1 VTPPCLIIIDWGT
14 TAFRAWLLDDAT
26 GAILEHIPKGL
37 GMRELAGSSFRDY
50 CAERLAPW
58 RSEAPSAP
66 IYMVGMVGAASGWTE
81 APQPPLPVDAKALAA
96 SIIPAPGLDN
106 AWILAG
112 VRVDTRDPDR
122 VDVMRGEETQIIGAL
137 SLTERTDAVVCLP
150 GTHSKWAK
158 VSGGVIED
166 FTTCMTG
173 EFHKAFM
180 THTILGLGC
189 PAVGGGLVPPGPAFA
204 QGLAESEGQG
214 SLLSLAFSARA
225 RRLYRD
231 LTADDV
237 SDFLSGLLIGTELL
251 DARSRGFI
259 PPSPEVLLVGETAL
273 SLRYAMAFEAR
284 GITPVPVSPAA
295 ATQRGVLDLGRL
307 RGSGFGL

>member
-1 VTPPCLIIIDWGT
+1 MTAPRLIIIDWGT
-14 TAFRAWLLDDAT
+14 TSFRAWLMDGVT
-26 GAILEHIPKGL
+26 GAILEHIPSGV
-37 GMRELAGSSFRDY
+37 GMRELSGSSFRDY

-58 RSEAPSAP
+58 RSTAPLAP

-81 APQPPLPVDAKALAA
+81 APQPPLPVDAAALAA
-96 SIIPAPGLDN
+96 SIIAAPGLDN

-112 VRVDTRDPDR
+112 VRVDTRAPDR

-137 SLTERTDAVVCLP
+137 SLTERTNAVVCLP
-150 GTHSKWAK
+150 GTHSKWAR

-173 EFHKAFM
+173 ELHKALM

-189 PAVGGGLVPPGPAFA
+189 QPAVSGPAHPGPTFA
-204 QGLAESEGQG
+204 QGLAESDGEG
-214 SLLSLAFSARA
+214 SLLSLVFSARA

-231 LTADDV
+231 LAADGV

-251 DARSRGFI
+251 DVRSRGFI
-259 PPSPEVLLVGETAL
+259 APAPEVLLVGEAVL

-284 GITPVPVSPAA
+284 GIVPVPVSPAA
-295 ATQRGVLDLGRL
+295 ATQRGVLELGRL
-307 RGSGFGL
+307 RGADK